1 MAARKLQSESF
12 IGPRIVFII
21 DTHTPGPTAE
31 IDRTLKKVAEGV
43 ELFESIYDKM
53 QASTNQ
59 TQKEKLEL
67 DLKTQIKKLQRLR
80 DQIKTWV
87 ANNDIKDKSQ
97 LLENRRL
104 IETVSVVY
112 VLACLRS
119 NACHCSLRSTG
130 ENASCFTC

>member
-1 MAARKLQSESF
+1 LTSISL
-12 IGPRIVFII
+12 
-21 DTHTPGPTAE
+21 AE

-87 ANNDIKDKSQ
+87 ANNDVKDKSQ
-97 LLENRRL
+97 LLDNRRL
-104 IETVSVVY
+104 IETVSLSLHHHSTY
-112 VLACLRS
+112 
-119 NACHCSLRSTG
+119 CSPVSECR
-130 ENASCFTC
+130 